1 MNFQI
6 LAARAD
12 GEQGEARTLRRD
24 GEKVTVVASLVL
36 LGAIPFVPAGERFAS
51 FSTHGGILL
60 LLAINLAFALR
71 STRWEA
77 AQLALIAT
85 LYLGAY
91 CLPFVGTHWPLP
103 LVVIL
108 ASYGIVLVRVPS
120 ARRAARFWRR
130 GSIDRATAGWIVTF
144 TGLATAALLGWIHVM
159 HVDLAGYAHFVPP
172 NVPAWA
178 ILAGI
183 LPFAMLNA
191 AFEELIW
198 RGILWQSCESAF
210 GDRSALLVSSLSF
223 GLAHYRGFPS
233 GASGV
238 TLALVYGLM
247 MGLVRTRS
255 GGLFGPW
262 LAHVFADFVIY
273 GVVVAAVLFR

>member
-1 MNFQI
+1 MIFRI
-6 LAARAD
+6 LSAAA
-12 GEQGEARTLRRD
+12 GGGQTEARTPWRA

-36 LGAIPFVPAGERFAS
+36 LGAIPFFPASDRLAS
-51 FSTHGGILL
+51 FSTHGWILL
-60 LLAINLAFALR
+60 LLAVNLVFALL

-91 CLPFVGTHWPLP
+91 CTPFIGTQWPLP
-103 LVVIL
+103 LLVVL
-108 ASYGIVLVRVPS
+108 ASYGIVLACVPS

-130 GSIDRATAGWIVTF
+130 GSIDRATAAWIIVF
-144 TGLATAALLGWIHVM
+144 TGLATAALFGWIYVM
-159 HVDLAGYAHFVPP
+159 HVDLGRYAHFVPS
-172 NVPAWA
+172 NVPAWT

-198 RGILWQSCESAF
+198 RGILWQSWESAF
-210 GDRSALLVSSLSF
+210 GDRSVLLVSSLSF

-238 TLALVYGLM
+238 MLALVYGLM

-255 GGLFGPW
+255 GGLLAPW
-262 LAHVFADFVIY
+262 VAHVFADSVIY
-273 GVVVAAVLFR
+273 GIVAVAVCSP